1 VRLNAPSPQ
10 LGQRLRGA
18 PRAVPPPR
26 PRSVAAAPPVP
37 DEGVLFAHAMEGVAR
52 LGDDRGNRIEGPR
65 PAGASRRPVSEEAEA
80 LALLPDLVTG
90 AARFDI
96 ADTREY
102 IEGAIVGLDPRLV
115 RRLRRGDFAWQA
127 HLDLHGMTAE
137 AARAA
142 VDRFLTEAVRAGL
155 RCVLIVHGRG
165 LNSKDQMPVLKERLK
180 VWLARGRPARVVFAF
195 TSDRPRARRLGGATR
210 HGALLDNA
218 ADVLFVL
225 GAAST
230 GATLGLLQSRVPVAI
245 AVSFGA
251 YALASAAGRAE
262 AARAYT
268 RIGHAAGVCNY
279 LLAGLLAAVV
289 ARPGPGWGPV
299 LDAAGLVVLTV
310 NGAAAAVQAG
320 GALSRARARPGAGR

>member
-1 VRLNAPSPQ
+1 MCYIAVVARDRQRTRSDRAVSVPKRVRLNAPFTQ

-26 PRSVAAAPPVP
+26 PRSVAAAPTVP

-80 LALLPDLVTG
+80 LALLSDLVTG

-180 VWLARGRPARVVFAF
+180 VWLARGRPARVVLAF
-195 TSDRPRARRLGGATR
+195 TTARPCDGGA
-210 HGALLDNA
+210 GALY
-218 ADVLFVL
+218 VLLRRDRTRRPIEVTE
-225 GAAST
+225 GAK
-230 GATLGLLQSRVPVAI
+230 R
-245 AVSFGA
+245 
-251 YALASAAGRAE
+251 
-262 AARAYT
+262 
-268 RIGHAAGVCNY
+268 
-279 LLAGLLAAVV
+279 
-289 ARPGPGWGPV
+289 
-299 LDAAGLVVLTV
+299 
-310 NGAAAAVQAG
+310 
-320 GALSRARARPGAGR
+320 